1 MFKRTLAA
9 CAILLS
15 SHAIA
20 ESAPDCSPDKDARI
34 LLGLMTSTDEAN
46 LKEEMNDIVNNSNHL
61 DIKQMSSTRMT
72 LEEQKSLMKRR
83 AIKNNYTP
91 SDMAGGGLRAQYL
104 ETHIFK
110 QYYDIKTPSGLHIIA
125 EIYSIPHNCAVDIGS
140 IYFISKAIDGNTPSF
155 ADRAYTPY

>member
-1 MFKRTLAA
+1 MLKRTLAA

-15 SHAIA
+15 FHAVA

-46 LKEEMNDIVNNSNHL
+46 LKEEMNDIINNSNHL
-61 DIKQMSSTRMT
+61 DIKQLSSTRMT
-72 LEEQKSLMKRR
+72 LSEQKTLMKRR

-91 SDMAGGGLRAQYL
+91 SDMADGSLSAQYL

-110 QYYDIKTPSGLHIIA
+110 QYYDIKTPSGLHMIA
-125 EIYSIPHNCAVDIGS
+125 EVYSIPHNCGVDIGN